1 MLMLGWVQVSRW
13 KPILL
18 DLFIVANKLEALGF
32 RYFRG
37 KVSII
42 NPEEY

>member
-1 MLMLGWVQVSRW
+1 MLMLGWVKVSRW
-13 KPILL
+13 EPLLL
-18 DLFIVANKLEALGF
+18 DLFVVADKLEKLGF

-42 NPEEY
+42 NPEEQ